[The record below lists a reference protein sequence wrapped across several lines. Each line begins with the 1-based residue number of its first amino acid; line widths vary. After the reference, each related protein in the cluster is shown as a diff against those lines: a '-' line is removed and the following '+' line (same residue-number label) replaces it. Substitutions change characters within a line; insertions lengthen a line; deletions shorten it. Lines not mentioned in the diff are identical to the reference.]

1 MSVDMVSIIE
11 LPELTSAGNRK
22 DVKVGTRIDLVE
34 HLAVQVSIVAG
45 SANVSAAELFALGCG
60 DVLPLTE
67 SVDQPVEV
75 LANGKSVAR
84 GVLVAAG
91 DQLGVRI
98 TEIVPA

>member
-1 MSVDMVSIIE
+1 MSVEMVSVIE
-11 LPELTSAGNRK
+11 LPELVSVATRK
-22 DVKVGTRIDLVE
+22 DSRVGTRIDLVE
-34 HLAVQVSIVAG
+34 HLAVQVTVLAG
-45 SANVSAAELFALGCG
+45 TAELPAAELFSLGCG

-67 SVDQPVEV
+67 SVDQPVEL
-75 LANGKSVAR
+75 LANGKPIAR